1 MGRGLFEGWHLIIL
15 IVLLIVLFGFR
26 RLPDAARSIGRS
38 MRIFKSEVDE
48 MKNEGKSAASSDTV
62 RGETVREPRETPRE
76 APGQQTTS
84 QSTQQ
89 SQPVPPAPG
98 ASREGDAL
106 REDNSPRTDNHSGP
120 VA

>member
-48 MKNEGKSAASSDTV
+48 MKNDGKSAASSDTV
-62 RGETVREPRETPRE
+62 RGEAVREPRETPRE
-76 APGQQTTS
+76 TPGQQTTS
-84 QSTQQ
+84 QT
-89 SQPVPPAPG
+89 SQPVPPTPG